1 MFAIPGFNCQF
12 HHRESSMKSK
22 LVILLA
28 ILCLAACSN
37 NSQEQGPP
45 AASAVKAGVIVA
57 TCTPAQALALIKE
70 KSNLLIIDVRDPAE
84 LREGKLKNSV
94 LIPLMDIMRGKYSIP
109 RDRPLLLVCAV
120 GGRSYAAMQI
130 LASKGYHELYNV
142 SGGIAAW
149 KQAKLPFVF

>member
-1 MFAIPGFNCQF
+1 
-12 HHRESSMKSK
+12 
-22 LVILLA
+22 
-28 ILCLAACSN
+28 
-37 NSQEQGPP
+37 
-45 AASAVKAGVIVA
+45 
-57 TCTPAQALALIKE
+57 
-70 KSNLLIIDVRDPAE
+70 
-84 LREGKLKNSV
+84 
-94 LIPLMDIMRGKYSIP
+94 MDIMRGKYSIP